1 MTDLLVVEDDD
12 QLRKAL
18 VLTLRSRGYTVHAA
32 ATGAEALERVRT
44 SRLDVVVLDLGLPD
58 IDGVRVIEQVREH
71 SGVPIVVLSARRDQS
86 DKVSALDAGA
96 DDYLTK
102 PFGIEELLAR
112 LRAAA
117 RRSGAPVDAGV
128 VRTPDFVVDLGR
140 KKVVATSGEEI
151 HLTPTEWGVLEVLVR
166 AGRPA
171 RDRGRPA
178 PGGLGAAVRDPD
190 ELPAGLPRAAAAEAR
205 ARPGPPPVP
214 HHRARSRLPF
224 RRGRDRW
231 LRRLDRGAP
240 RLTRSETHPKQSGH
254 RREIPST

>member
-18 VLTLRSRGYTVHAA
+18 VLTLRSRGYVVHTA
-32 ATGAEALERVRT
+32 ATGAAAIERVR
-44 SRLDVVVLDLGLPD
+44 SARLDVVVLDLGLPD
-58 IDGVRVIEQVREH
+58 MDGVRVIERVRET

-86 DKVSALDAGA
+86 DKVTALDAGA

-128 VRTPDFVVDLGR
+128 VRTPDFEVDLGR
-140 KKVVATSGEEI
+140 KKVLSRTGAEI

-166 AGRPA
+166 AGGLLVPGTDLLREVWGPQYETQTNYLRVYLA
-171 RDRGRPA
+171 QLRQKLEPDQSHPRYLITA
-178 PGGLGAAVRDPD
+178 PGLGYRFDP
-190 ELPAGLPRAAAAEAR
+190 
-205 ARPGPPPVP
+205 
-214 HHRARSRLPF
+214 
-224 RRGRDRW
+224 
-231 LRRLDRGAP
+231 
-240 RLTRSETHPKQSGH
+240 SG
-254 RREIPST
+254 TGG